1 MAVCFIMASYSGCD
15 RLAAILFFSFASGFS
30 GLDNSRVNNMD
41 LSPNYAPTIIAIVN
55 SCGSVMG
62 ILAPVAVGLL
72 TTNVSLDC
80 CCSTPDNST
89 SEITRNDLDL
99 RYLDDNNVASITL
112 VDNIFLSFQSTIYEW
127 RFEAMSRTLRLH
139 HFQVYF
145 FSESCFGSLSAF

>member
-1 MAVCFIMASYSGCD
+1 
-15 RLAAILFFSFASGFS
+15 
-30 GLDNSRVNNMD
+30 MD

-112 VDNIFLSFQSTIYEW
+112 ADNIFF
-127 RFEAMSRTLRLH
+127 
-139 HFQVYF
+139 VV
-145 FSESCFGSLSAF
+145 SEHNL